1 MRLAPGAY
9 GLSPEN
15 HDLTAEPDGLYC
27 ISISTIM
34 TVVTGITTTML
45 LRLRTKPTRISN
57 NSEDGSE
64 SGKDV

>member
-9 GLSPEN
+9 GLSPGN

-27 ISISTIM
+27 ISTIM
-34 TVVTGITTTML
+34 TVVTGIITTML

-57 NSEDGSE
+57 DSEDGGE